1 MRNFFSWKR
10 DPIQDR
16 YPITRT
22 KVLHV
27 ANTNLYGFVYE
38 MQEIEICR
46 MTAPLFSLESDRDKE
61 EVVVKTWGT
70 LSLVEVPEEGKE
82 IVKLTLI
89 QENGESLL
97 DCMHT
102 AGRRLYN
109 DGSYLVSS
117 LVSSVRTPGVLPRVV
132 HTLENIEDLWAEAD
146 HFLSGVPPRGYEDLW
161 EDTDYDPQPLPFGK
175 EVAVEPPIPQEN
187 TPSGN
192 EGTHISDEDLRL
204 GLAKALAEEKLD
216 ALYGDI
222 DYLQEAIARDI
233 LEGRMDV
240 GVDLKGLTREDL
252 IKALTVLA
260 GGADA

>member
-1 MRNFFSWKR
+1 MMEIKVCSLFAPVFST
-10 DPIQDR
+10 D
-16 YPITRT
+16 
-22 KVLHV
+22 
-27 ANTNLYGFVYE
+27 
-38 MQEIEICR
+38 
-46 MTAPLFSLESDRDKE
+46 SDRENEE
-61 EVVVKTWGT
+61 EVGMTCRT
-70 LSLVEVPEEGKE
+70 LTLVELPKGVGVSDIPNLKRFT
-82 IVKLTLI
+82 VTA
-89 QENGESLL
+89 ENQESLL
-97 DCMHT
+97 ESLHNS
-102 AGRRLYN
+102 GL
-109 DGSYLVSS
+109 GWESSYEARFVNSMISCILN
-117 LVSSVRTPGVLPRVV
+117 PGVIPLQV

-146 HFLSGVPPRGYEDLW
+146 HFLSGALPRGYKEDPW
-161 EDTDYDPQPLPFGK
+161 DWQTDFRSYTQPLPFGK

-192 EGTHISDEDLRL
+192 EGTPISDEDLRL

-240 GVDLKGLTREDL
+240 GVDIKGLTREDL